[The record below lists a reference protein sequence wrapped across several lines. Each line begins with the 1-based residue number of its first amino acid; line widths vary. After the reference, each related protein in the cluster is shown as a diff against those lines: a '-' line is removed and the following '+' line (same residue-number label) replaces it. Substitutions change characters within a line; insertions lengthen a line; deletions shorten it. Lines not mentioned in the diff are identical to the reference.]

1 MFLDDGIGDRNEND
15 DDAVD
20 DKESDWR
27 ATSLVVNTASQKG

>member
-1 MFLDDGIGDRNEND
+1 MFLDDGIGDKDEND

-27 ATSLVVNTASQKG
+27 ATSLVENCVSQKG